1 MATQATPT
9 IDIRKYLF
17 IIKRRAVLS
26 ATIFLTVLTVGVAY
40 CLFWPPMYQA
50 SCLVLVQ
57 PQKVP
62 TELVQATVTTKIQ
75 ERLQI
80 ITQQVLSRSRLMEI
94 IERFN
99 LYPHMKDKLAPD
111 ELAQLMRKDISI
123 KISQKNYFT
132 IEFLYSD
139 PQTVAAVANALA
151 AFFVDSNLRIREED
165 AVGTARFLS
174 RELERMKSQLQE
186 WEGRITE
193 FKERHLQELPEA
205 QEKNL
210 FIIGQFQNKDVQL
223 SGILQGER
231 TRLDGLEKELGTE
244 QFREEQL
251 KLHRE
256 ELQRRQGGGGGG
268 VGAKNQEETTSK
280 AIRSELER
288 LLVIYTED
296 HPDILR
302 LKTHLAK
309 AEATE
314 AEKNAQK
321 AAALLA
327 KGIQPADT
335 PDKDAESVALDSVR
349 QSRERIATRIRE
361 HQARIDAVIQERAEV
376 AAEIEQ
382 VRKRIENG
390 PAVAERLVELTR
402 GYEALKVAFEK
413 LQGKTLDASLSANL
427 ERTQRGEQF
436 EVVDPAEVPDAPFR
450 PSVKR
455 ALPASL
461 GLGLALALGL
471 SLGLNFL
478 DTSFTSV
485 GQLERQG
492 NFPVLVVIPPLTTA
506 AERNRKRFWTSLVAT
521 CYGAYFLV
529 LLGMVGILVTG
540 RAQAFK
546 NIFLKIFKFFH
557 LVT

>member
-1 MATQATPT
+1 MATQAASS

-17 IIKRRAVLS
+17 VIKRRAVLS
-26 ATIFLTVLTVGVAY
+26 ATIFLVVVTLGVAY
-40 CLFWPPMYQA
+40 CLFWPPIYQA

-99 LYPHMKDKLAPD
+99 LYAQMKDKLTPD

-132 IEFLYSD
+132 IEYFYSD
-139 PQTVAAVANALA
+139 PQVVASVANALA

-174 RELERMKSQLQE
+174 RESERMKGQLQE
-186 WEGRITE
+186 WEAKITD
-193 FKERHLQELPEA
+193 FKEKHLHELPDA
-205 QEKNL
+205 QDKNL
-210 FIIGQFQNKDVQL
+210 YILGQIQQKDSL
-223 SGILQGER
+223 LDHSINAER
-231 TRLDGLEKELGTE
+231 TRMDSLEKELGVE
-244 QFREEQL
+244 QYREQAL
-251 KLHRE
+251 
-256 ELQRRQGGGGGG
+256 ELQRKYIEANRGGASAGGG
-268 VGAKNQEETTSK
+268 KSQEETSSK

-288 LLVIYTED
+288 LMVIYTED

-309 AEATE
+309 AEAAE

-321 AAALLA
+321 AAALKA
-327 KGIQPADT
+327 KGIQPSEGDLS
-335 PDKDAESVALDSVR
+335 PDQVALDSVR
-349 QSRERIATRIRE
+349 ASKERIAVRIRQ
-361 HQARIDAVIQERAEV
+361 HQARIDFIIQERADL
-376 AAEIEQ
+376 AAEADQ

-390 PAVAERLVELTR
+390 PAVAEQLTELTR
-402 GYEALKVAFEK
+402 GYEGLKTAFEK
-413 LQGKTLDASLSANL
+413 LQGKTLEANLSANL

-450 PSVKR
+450 PSINKSV
-455 ALPASL
+455 PASL

-471 SLGLNFL
+471 SLALSFL

-485 GQLERQG
+485 EQMERQG
-492 NFPVLVVIPPLTTA
+492 NFPVLVVIPALTTA
-506 AERNRKRFWTSLVAT
+506 AERARKRFWTTLVGAV
-521 CYGAYFLV
+521 YGVYFLF
-529 LLGMVGILVTG
+529 LLGMIAILVTG
-540 RAQAFK
+540 RGPAFK
-546 NIFLKIFKFFH
+546 GIFIKLFQFLH
-557 LVT
+557 LVS